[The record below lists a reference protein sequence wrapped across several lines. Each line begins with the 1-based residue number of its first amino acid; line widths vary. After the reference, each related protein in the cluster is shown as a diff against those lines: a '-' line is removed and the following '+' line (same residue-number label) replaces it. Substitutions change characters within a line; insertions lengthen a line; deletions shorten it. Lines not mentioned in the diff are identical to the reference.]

1 MGWLT
6 CVGLLDAMAGS
17 ATGGATGFGSRA
29 QGRWTVWALIVS
41 WVTVLVTASV
51 GGTCLRL

>member
-6 CVGLLDAMAGS
+6 CVGLLDAMAGN

-41 WVTVLVTASV
+41 WVTALVTASV